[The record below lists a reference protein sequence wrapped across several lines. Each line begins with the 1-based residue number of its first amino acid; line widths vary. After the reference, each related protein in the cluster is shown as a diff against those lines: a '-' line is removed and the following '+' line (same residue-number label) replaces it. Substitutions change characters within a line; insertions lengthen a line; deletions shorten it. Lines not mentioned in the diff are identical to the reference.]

1 MGTQSGR
8 HSSLARAAALSAGLI
23 ACSLVIH
30 GQAAPRV
37 QKGGLTVSL
46 LTREGER
53 LEGHVR
59 PAQLSLR
66 VDGKERALK
75 LRDVLSVHLADA
87 PSSHETEAIRSGL
100 AAVAGTDRKARDGGV
115 ERLTEIG
122 LPVLSPLLAAYK
134 DIDAREPKPLY
145 RLFSRIIPA
154 SADGFDRNLDLVRL
168 TDGTALRGDIRGAA
182 LELTGTEGKSVK
194 VGLEQVRRIAVRQP
208 LIERA
213 FDIHTLYHCS
223 QIEYLDAGVG
233 ITPAS
238 KLTADAHGFARL
250 AFDGDGWAC
259 DPDGL
264 KKPGPNY
271 KSNLFDGF
279 PFGALVARVG
289 ADGPRWF
296 AGKHA
301 EKTHLGSG
309 RLYFAVNDN
318 PHWQNNLGSYRIKLR
333 VTDAYDLGD
342 PQ

>member
-1 MGTQSGR
+1 M
-8 HSSLARAAALSAGLI
+8 SSRTRQMLVRTAALSAGLI
-23 ACSLVIH
+23 ACTLASH
-30 GQAAPRV
+30 GQAAPRA
-37 QKGGLTVSL
+37 QKGDLTLSV
-46 LTREGER
+46 LTREGQR
-53 LEGHVR
+53 LEGRTR
-59 PAQLSLR
+59 PSQLSFL
-66 VDGKERALK
+66 VDGKEKTLK
-75 LRDVLSVHLADA
+75 LRDVLSLHLADA
-87 PSSHETEAIRSGL
+87 ASSFETEAIRAGL
-100 AAVAGTDRKARDGGV
+100 TAVAGTDRKARDLAV
-115 ERLTEIG
+115 ERLTDIG
-122 LPVLSPLLAAYK
+122 LPVLSPLLATYK

-154 SADGFDRNLDLVRL
+154 AADGFDRNLDLVRL
-168 TDGTALRGDIRGAA
+168 TDGSSLRGDVRSAA
-182 LELTGTEGKSVK
+182 LTLTGADGKEVK
-194 VGLEQVRRIAVRQP
+194 LDLGQVRRVAVRQP
-208 LIERA
+208 AIERS

-233 ITPAS
+233 VSPS
-238 KLTADAHGFARL
+238 SRLTSDAHGFARL

-289 ADGPRWF
+289 AGGSRWF

-301 EKTHLGSG
+301 EKTNLGTG

-318 PHWQNNLGSYRIKLR
+318 PHWQNNLGSYRIRLR